1 METPS
6 PIQKVTKRMEKTT
19 MINKIKIRL
28 IAIYMLLFGVT
39 ALIYVAFPIPTIA
52 FAIYNLYCGDFMLAL
67 IVSLFSLLSYM
78 TSDWYLDLFMDQHF
92 AMKEKIESLRK

>member
-6 PIQKVTKRMEKTT
+6 SIQKVTKRMEKTT

-39 ALIYVAFPIPTIA
+39 ALLYVAMPVVAMAIA
-52 FAIYNLYCGDFMLAL
+52 VYILYTGDFMLAI

-78 TSDWYLDLFMDQHF
+78 TSDWYLDLFMEQHYT
-92 AMKEKIESLRK
+92 MKEKIAKLRN

>member
-1 METPS
+1 
-6 PIQKVTKRMEKTT
+6 

-39 ALIYVAFPIPTIA
+39 ALLYVALPVVAMAIA
-52 FAIYNLYCGDFMLAL
+52 VYILYTGDFMLAI

-78 TSDWYLDLFMDQHF
+78 TSDWYLDLFMEQHYT
-92 AMKEKIESLRK
+92 MKEKIAKLRN

>member
-6 PIQKVTKRMEKTT
+6 SIQKVTKRMEKTT

-39 ALIYVAFPIPTIA
+39 ALLYVALPVVAMAIA
-52 FAIYNLYCGDFMLAL
+52 VYILYTGDFMLAI

-78 TSDWYLDLFMDQHF
+78 TSDWYLDLFMEQHYT
-92 AMKEKIESLRK
+92 MKEKIAKLRN